1 MKKKRSAWIAGV
13 TSLFAPGL
21 GHTYAGSPMLGWII
35 VAGFIAVLLVGGAFG
50 AFSTFY
56 GILAIA
62 FILLFFYV
70 VSIVSAVRQARFN
83 KEYELQW
90 FNRWYWYLAV
100 FVFISFVFQ
109 APFAFR
115 GTVLGYETFRIP
127 SASMVP
133 TLQVGDF
140 ITVDTRYREPVI
152 GDVIVFR
159 HPDRP
164 EVPFVSRVA
173 AVEDDFIAIEN
184 GEVVVNGLPQEKLLV
199 PTGNKEEVFSLTMP
213 LQQVPDGEFFV
224 LGDWRDNSNDSRFWG
239 TVPVGNLV
247 GKVTYVWFST
257 DLERIGN
264 HVR

>member
-1 MKKKRSAWIAGV
+1 
-13 TSLFAPGL
+13 
-21 GHTYAGSPMLGWII
+21 MLGWII
-35 VAGFIAVLLVGGAFG
+35 VAGFIAVWLVGGAFG

-109 APFAFR
+109 ALFAFR